1 MQVIIEPSLA
11 EVNVS
16 CALYQDLWNYT
27 TNACGF
33 LFSWYT
39 KLYFSAL
46 DHWSKSCRG

>member
-1 MQVIIEPSLA
+1 MQVIIEQSFA

-33 LFSWYT
+33 FVLMIYKT
-39 KLYFSAL
+39 LL
-46 DHWSKSCRG
+46 